1 MPETTARD
9 LFADIERL
17 RVLCADLEDERRAL
31 RDRLSQS
38 AEENV
43 ALREA
48 ALMWIALY
56 ERQVNRANTL
66 AKTLFAEARVA
77 PGSEFPT

>member
-1 MPETTARD
+1 MSETTGRD
-9 LFADIERL
+9 VFAEIERL

-31 RDRLSQS
+31 RDRLSQC

-66 AKTLFAEARVA
+66 ANTPLAEARVGPA
-77 PGSEFPT
+77 SEFPT

>member
-1 MPETTARD
+1 MSDTTDRG
-9 LFADIERL
+9 LFTEIERL
-17 RVLCADLEDERRAL
+17 RVLCADLEDERRDL
-31 RDRLSQS
+31 RDRLSHC

-66 AKTLFAEARVA
+66 ANTPLAEARVGPA
-77 PGSEFPT
+77 SEFPT

>member
-1 MPETTARD
+1 MPDITAPD
-9 LFADIERL
+9 LFAEKERL
-17 RVLCADLEDERRAL
+17 RVVCDALKDERRAL
-31 RDRLSQS
+31 RDRLSQC

-56 ERQVNRANTL
+56 ERQLDRANTL
-66 AKTLFAEARVA
+66 ADAAVA
-77 PGSEFPT
+77 AGLA

>member
-1 MPETTARD
+1 MSETRARD
-9 LFADIERL
+9 LFAEIERL

-31 RDRLSQS
+31 RDRLSQC

-56 ERQVNRANTL
+56 ERQLDRANTL
-66 AKTLFAEARVA
+66 ADAAVA
-77 PGSEFPT
+77 AGLA